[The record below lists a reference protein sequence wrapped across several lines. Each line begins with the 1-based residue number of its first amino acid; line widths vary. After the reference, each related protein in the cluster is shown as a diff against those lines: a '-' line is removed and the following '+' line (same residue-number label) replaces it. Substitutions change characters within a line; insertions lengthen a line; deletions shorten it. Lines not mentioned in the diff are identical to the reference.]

1 MTSCA
6 NEFVLLLF
14 DLFYDKLFFFFFFLN
29 FFFFFLKFFFFFF
42 WGGVPFM
49 LVCLNRLFH
58 LWPCMCADQE

>member
-14 DLFYDKLFFFFFFLN
+14 DLFYDKFFFFFFLN

-42 WGGVPFM
+42 LGGGTLHAGM
-49 LVCLNRLFH
+49 LEQALSLVAMYVC
-58 LWPCMCADQE
+58 